1 MHNPNGSHQAAGHS
15 AAMMADWENCNESSH
30 EPMDIDEAIEMDNRL
45 LRELKD
51 QEQDLP
57 RITGQLGKHIEKC
70 AAAQLMEQQDSADN
84 GVDSNG
90 EEAPAPVAKKQPVAP
105 TRMFFT
111 EADID
116 ELLSQPCADP
126 ADFSAVKFVYDKGL
140 CERVWHRA
148 NYLRKLKAKLEN
160 VAQECHQI
168 DEITEYIKECKAQT
182 NFDLSHEAEVAKE
195 KLFLMQDALKI
206 G

>member
-1 MHNPNGSHQAAGHS
+1 MHSNPGGPSTLNTNGNAGQS
-15 AAMMADWENCNESSH
+15 AMVVDWENNESSQ
-30 EPMDIDEAIEMDNRL
+30 EPMDIDEAIEVDNRL
-45 LRELKD
+45 LGELKD

-57 RITGQLGKHIEKC
+57 RITGQLSKHIEQC
-70 AAAQLMEQQDSADN
+70 AAAQMEQQDSADN

-90 EEAPAPVAKKQPVAP
+90 EEAPAPVAKKPPAAP

-111 EADID
+111 DADID

-148 NYLRKLKAKLEN
+148 NALRKLKAKLEN

-168 DEITEYIKECKAQT
+168 DEITEYIKDCKA
-182 NFDLSHEAEVAKE
+182 
-195 KLFLMQDALKI
+195 
-206 G
+206 